1 MADSIMMFAREGETD
16 PKILKQLALAALPRI
31 IDAYPTWAEELA
43 VRGLNAT
50 RAWGTFRLSAPGLPN
65 RAPGFPRLRVD
76 VSTVSKNARKLRG
89 TECGLA
95 LAGE

>member
-1 MADSIMMFAREGETD
+1 MMFAREGETD

-50 RAWGTFRLSAPGLPN
+50 RAWGTFRLSASGLPN
-65 RAPGFPRLRVD
+65 RAPGSRVSELMYRRYRKTR
-76 VSTVSKNARKLRG
+76 VSFEVPS
-89 TECGLA
+89 
-95 LAGE
+95 AGWL